1 MEIMKPLLINVLIC
15 VQQELLLTSHLTCAK
30 EIVIKQHTNKLL
42 LLELTQ

>member
-1 MEIMKPLLINVLIC
+1 MAITKQLLINVLIC
-15 VQQELLLTSHLTCAK
+15 AQQELLLTSHLTCVK